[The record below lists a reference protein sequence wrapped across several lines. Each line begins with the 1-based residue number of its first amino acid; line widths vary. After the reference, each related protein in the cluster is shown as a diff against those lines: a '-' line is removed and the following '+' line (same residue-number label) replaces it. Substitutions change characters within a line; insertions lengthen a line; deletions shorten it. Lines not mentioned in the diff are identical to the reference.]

1 MFSPQKNS
9 LFSQIKTGMVL
20 IYREQDESRKKELE
34 TKFKNESF
42 PNFVKNLENI
52 LEARG
57 GKHFAGNEVCF

>member
-1 MFSPQKNS
+1 
-9 LFSQIKTGMVL
+9 MVL

>member
-1 MFSPQKNS
+1 
-9 LFSQIKTGMVL
+9 MVL

-34 TKFKNESF
+34 TKFKSETF

-57 GKHFAGNEVCF
+57 GKHFAGNEVCFSNFVPIMWSVF